1 MNETP
6 AVKKRLSISSAATL
20 LIGSSI
26 LGQLLGIFR
35 TRLVN
40 ANFSA
45 LGPHSTD
52 AYFAAFNIPDFFFF
66 TLAAGALG
74 VAFMP
79 VLADRL
85 AKGDRKGMWE
95 LSTSL
100 MNLLAIVM
108 VFVGVVILVFAR
120 PLVHDIVAP
129 AMSPAQL
136 NTTVAIMRLLA
147 FNPLLF
153 TVSGVLTGTQQALG
167 KWFFYA
173 LSPLFYNTCIIIS
186 IFVFRHNIGIVG
198 LGIGALTGA
207 LLQLAV
213 VCCGLFGTKF
223 YWSPKILWR
232 NSEFRTILKQLPPRS
247 MDQGMDQMESIV
259 ETHFAR
265 NLGSGYISYYNN
277 AYTLSTA
284 PTLLIG
290 TAISTAAFPH
300 LNNRLS
306 QGRPDLFRRDFL
318 RVLRVM
324 IWLAMP
330 VTIICFFA
338 RGYLARMIFAQNA
351 PEISLLFGFLAV
363 AIFAGTLY
371 TLLSRWFYA
380 HKDTKTPLFVSI
392 FTITFDIILVSILAK
407 PGAYGATGLA
417 ITQSI
422 VALTEVIILGAIML
436 YRDRKLFDL
445 DFISGLF
452 RIIAVTGFSVLAGIV
467 MVTFYPLGLHDRGF
481 FTLGGKLFLIAGV
494 VMVVHIGMSALFG
507 LDEVKPIF
515 NMVRKIIRKPLR
527 VV

>member
-1 MNETP
+1 M
-6 AVKKRLSISSAATL
+6 

-26 LGQLLGIFR
+26 LGQFLGIFR

-45 LGPHSTD
+45 FGPHSTD

-108 VFVGVVILVFAR
+108 VFVGVVILIFAR

-136 NTTVAIMRLLA
+136 NTTVTIMRLLA

-173 LSPLFYNTCIIIS
+173 LSPLFYNACIIIS

-223 YWSPKILWR
+223 YWSPKIMWR

-265 NLGSGYISYYNN
+265 NLDPATS
-277 AYTLSTA
+277 A
-284 PTLLIG
+284 
-290 TAISTAAFPH
+290 
-300 LNNRLS
+300 
-306 QGRPDLFRRDFL
+306 
-318 RVLRVM
+318 
-324 IWLAMP
+324 
-330 VTIICFFA
+330 
-338 RGYLARMIFAQNA
+338 
-351 PEISLLFGFLAV
+351 
-363 AIFAGTLY
+363 
-371 TLLSRWFYA
+371 
-380 HKDTKTPLFVSI
+380 
-392 FTITFDIILVSILAK
+392 FTIT
-407 PGAYGATGLA
+407 PT
-417 ITQSI
+417 
-422 VALTEVIILGAIML
+422 
-436 YRDRKLFDL
+436 
-445 DFISGLF
+445 
-452 RIIAVTGFSVLAGIV
+452 
-467 MVTFYPLGLHDRGF
+467 P
-481 FTLGGKLFLIAGV
+481 
-494 VMVVHIGMSALFG
+494 
-507 LDEVKPIF
+507 
-515 NMVRKIIRKPLR
+515 
-527 VV
+527 